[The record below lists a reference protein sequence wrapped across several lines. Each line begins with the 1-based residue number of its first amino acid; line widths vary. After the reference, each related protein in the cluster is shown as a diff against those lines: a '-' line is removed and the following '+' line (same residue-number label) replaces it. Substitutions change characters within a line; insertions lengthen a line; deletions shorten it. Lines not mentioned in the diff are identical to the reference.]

1 MTPDTEPIRITRG
14 PGGEVEAEGRF
25 DSLAADILRH
35 AGFLFE
41 PALHGH
47 WFRLPF
53 DMGRDWENQHATWA
67 AEILTAA
74 RYPVHLAPDLRPGTP
89 KSSTP
94 RTPAMTAQAPPGR
107 RPRR

>member
-1 MTPDTEPIRITRG
+1 MSPGAEPIRIIRG

-41 PALHGH
+41 PALRGH
-47 WFRLPF
+47 WIRLPF
-53 DMGRDWENQHATWA
+53 DMGRDWENQHATWT
-67 AEILTAA
+67 AEMLTAA
-74 RYPVHLAPDLRPGTP
+74 RYRVHLALDLRPGAP
-89 KSSTP
+89 ESSRP
-94 RTPAMTAQAPPGR
+94 LTPAMTAQAPPGR